1 MEEKEVEFLFTKK
14 YIDVN
19 SILQLKDGK
28 LLFYDSIGGY
38 NIILYNQKTFQKL
51 FVLDI
56 DELIKKLEEMPKVEF
71 YEEEDDDDDMK
82 FWKKC
87 RWSRRYSRNYGDKIN
102 IKELDNGLI
111 LIGYNKY
118 LIELNYFENN
128 YSSKVVKKFKEIILD
143 ILELSDKKF
152 IIIANDNI
160 KEVIKE
166 KGKYVITKKYS
177 FEENW
182 RMNCHRSTPDIEYS
196 DFSQYFCSNI
206 LPDDKLLLNSFSS
219 ELFDYT
225 GCSSHPTEQLTFS
238 KIIFIDL
245 KNFKEITS
253 TKTFNKI
260 LRYIFLENIIIIQ
273 VYKKLI
279 LYDINSLKHLRD
291 IQLEQYY
298 NFFKHNN
305 NLIAFSQ
312 EEKNNN
318 ISIFK
323 VENND
328 LIKVYIIQKEF
339 PFSKRS
345 RWNNYS
351 ISDYIKN
358 SLLILNNKRI
368 IFIYGYQ
375 IYILKLNID

>member
-14 YIDVN
+14 YIDAN

-71 YEEEDDDDDMK
+71 DEEEDDEDDDDDDDDDMK
-82 FWKKC
+82 FWKKF

-166 KGKYVITKKYS
+166 KGKYVIINKHP

-182 RMNCHRSTPDIEYS
+182 RMNGHHSTLDIEYK
-196 DFSQYFCSNI
+196 DFRQYFSSNI
-206 LPDDKLLLNSFSS
+206 LPNDKLLLNSFSS
-219 ELFDYT
+219 ELFELWK
-225 GCSSHPTEQLTFS
+225 SS
-238 KIIFIDL
+238 
-245 KNFKEITS
+245 N
-253 TKTFNKI
+253 
-260 LRYIFLENIIIIQ
+260 
-273 VYKKLI
+273 
-279 LYDINSLKHLRD
+279 
-291 IQLEQYY
+291 
-298 NFFKHNN
+298 
-305 NLIAFSQ
+305 
-312 EEKNNN
+312 
-318 ISIFK
+318 
-323 VENND
+323 
-328 LIKVYIIQKEF
+328 
-339 PFSKRS
+339 
-345 RWNNYS
+345 
-351 ISDYIKN
+351 
-358 SLLILNNKRI
+358 
-368 IFIYGYQ
+368 
-375 IYILKLNID
+375 